1 MATKRTLQKELTRE
15 RIIAAAFRV
24 YSEQGFTA
32 TTSAIAHEAG
42 VSHGSVFV
50 HFPTVESLLL
60 CLLDSF
66 SQDMKNEIL
75 VLEDSGGDI
84 EKLLDMHIGVLIR
97 HEDFYKRLI
106 TEAAL
111 LPKEARHE
119 LVAIQS
125 MVSIHF
131 MQALEPLMDA
141 GTVKGIPFHM
151 IFNTWLGLVHHY
163 LMNAEL
169 FTPDGSVLTHHRSA
183 LTTTF
188 LALVRQ

>member
-1 MATKRTLQKELTRE
+1 MTSKRTLQKELTRE
-15 RIIAAAFRV
+15 RIIAAAFKV

-32 TTSAIAHEAG
+32 TTSTIAHEAG

-75 VLEDSGGDI
+75 VLEDSGDDL
-84 EKLLDMHIGVLIR
+84 ERLLDMHLDVLIK
-97 HEDFYKRLI
+97 HESFYKRLI

-111 LPKEARHE
+111 LPKEVRYE

-131 MQALEPLMDA
+131 MQALEPLIEA
-141 GTVKGIPFHM
+141 GAVKEIPLHM
-151 IFNTWLGLVHHY
+151 IFNAWLGLVHYY

-169 FTPDGSVLTHHRSA
+169 FAPDGSVLTRHRNT
-183 LTTTF
+183 LIKTF
-188 LALVRQ
+188 LALVKQ

>member
-1 MATKRTLQKELTRE
+1 MGTKRTLQKELTRE
-15 RIIAAAFRV
+15 RIIAAAFKV

-32 TTSAIAHEAG
+32 TTSAVAYEAG
-42 VSHGSVFV
+42 VSHGSIFV

-84 EKLLDMHIGVLIR
+84 ERLLDMHIGVLIK
-97 HEDFYKRLI
+97 HEGFYKRLI

-111 LPKEARHE
+111 LPKEARYE

-125 MVSIHF
+125 MVSVHF
-131 MQALEPLMDA
+131 MQALEPLIEA
-141 GTVKGIPFHM
+141 GAVKDIPLHM

-169 FTPDGSVLTHHRSA
+169 FAPDSSVLTRYRSA
-183 LTTTF
+183 LTKTF
-188 LALVRQ
+188 LALVKQ

>member
-1 MATKRTLQKELTRE
+1 
-15 RIIAAAFRV
+15 V

-42 VSHGSVFV
+42 VSHGSIFV

-60 CLLDSF
+60 CLLGSF

-75 VLEDSGGDI
+75 VLEDSGNDI
-84 EKLLDMHIGVLIR
+84 ETLLDMHIGVLIK
-97 HEDFYKRLI
+97 HEGFYKRLI

-125 MVSIHF
+125 MISIHF
-131 MQALEPLMDA
+131 MQSLEPLIEA
-141 GTVKGIPFHM
+141 GAVRDIPLHM
-151 IFNTWLGLVHHY
+151 IFNTWIGLVHYY

-169 FTPDGSVLTHHRSA
+169 FAPNGSVLTRYKSTLA
-183 LTTTF
+183 KTF
-188 LALVRQ
+188 LALVKR

>member
-1 MATKRTLQKELTRE
+1 MTTKRTLQKELTRE
-15 RIIAAAFRV
+15 RIIDAAFRV

-42 VSHGSVFV
+42 VSHGSIFV

-75 VLEDSGGDI
+75 VFEDSGGDI
-84 EKLLDMHIGVLIR
+84 ERLLDMHIGVLIK
-97 HEDFYKRLI
+97 HEGFYKRLI

-111 LPKEARHE
+111 LPKEARYE

-125 MVSIHF
+125 MVSTHF
-131 MQALEPLMDA
+131 MQALDSLIEA
-141 GTVKGIPFHM
+141 GAVKEIPFHM

-169 FTPDGSVLTHHRSA
+169 FAPNDSVLTRYKSV
-183 LTTTF
+183 LTKTF
-188 LALVRQ
+188 LALVKQ